1 MRENIKPT
9 RILNR
14 KSNHTSENTWQ
25 SDVYQ
30 SVLLERNIII
40 IIHAIVMIIAIVF
53 YYCYFFFYIRIYH
66 IYLYKNEVKNVTY

>member
-1 MRENIKPT
+1 MRENIPKPT

-14 KSNHTSENTWQ
+14 KSNHTCENSWQ

-30 SVLLERNIII
+30 SVLLENNIII

-53 YYCYFFFYIRIYH
+53 YYCYFFIYVYIIYVSTK
-66 IYLYKNEVKNVTY
+66 IK